1 MSDIFL
7 AAAAALPLVTA
18 AVLLVGALW
27 PATKAM
33 PVAWATAVLVAA
45 TVWQLPVRWIAAAT
59 TWGVMLAIEILWIVF
74 GALVLLYTLQQAGAI
89 ERIAS
94 GFASISSDHRVQT
107 ILIGFFLTAFLTGVA
122 GFGTPAAIVAP
133 LLVSLG
139 FPALAAVI
147 VALVGH
153 AIATTYGAVGV
164 PINPGIADAVGSLET
179 VSAAE
184 AAVFAGDVSGLTAT
198 YHVLPGLA
206 MPLVTVSMLVYF
218 FGDVPQRSLAAV
230 RPVVPLALFAG
241 VAFIIPF
248 TLTAVFLGPELP
260 SIIAPIVGGG
270 LTVWVLNRGW
280 LLPDSQWHLPDNH
293 TWPEAWTGSTPGKH
307 SDRPADQQNTVT
319 DGGQPLS
326 LGRAWT
332 PYILLVVLLISTRDF
347 TPVGSALTQLDMFT
361 LSWTGIFDTTITNS
375 IAWAYAPGT
384 WLVATALIAIPLYGL
399 SGTEIKQAWQE
410 AGETAIAP
418 AVALTFII
426 GTVGILLHS
435 GQYGGAPGSQSM
447 MLAIAD
453 GVGGTFGGV
462 YTAVVAPIGV
472 VGTFVTG
479 SVMVSNVTFS
489 PMQYELAGKLGYNQ
503 AHVVAAQAAAGGIGN
518 AISIHNV
525 IAALATVGLIGKEG
539 TVIRMNIIPVA
550 AYTFII
556 FALLSL
562 ASLFV

>member
-1 MSDIFL
+1 
-7 AAAAALPLVTA
+7 
-18 AVLLVGALW
+18 
-27 PATKAM
+27 
-33 PVAWATAVLVAA
+33 
-45 TVWQLPVRWIAAAT
+45 
-59 TWGVMLAIEILWIVF
+59 
-74 GALVLLYTLQQAGAI
+74 
-89 ERIAS
+89 
-94 GFASISSDHRVQT
+94 
-107 ILIGFFLTAFLTGVA
+107 
-122 GFGTPAAIVAP
+122 
-133 LLVSLG
+133 
-139 FPALAAVI
+139 
-147 VALVGH
+147 
-153 AIATTYGAVGV
+153 
-164 PINPGIADAVGSLET
+164 
-179 VSAAE
+179 
-184 AAVFAGDVSGLTAT
+184 
-198 YHVLPGLA
+198 
-206 MPLVTVSMLVYF
+206 
-218 FGDVPQRSLAAV
+218 
-230 RPVVPLALFAG
+230 
-241 VAFIIPF
+241 
-248 TLTAVFLGPELP
+248 
-260 SIIAPIVGGG
+260 
-270 LTVWVLNRGW
+270 
-280 LLPDSQWHLPDNH
+280 
-293 TWPEAWTGSTPGKH
+293 
-307 SDRPADQQNTVT
+307 
-319 DGGQPLS
+319 
-326 LGRAWT
+326 
-332 PYILLVVLLISTRDF
+332 
-347 TPVGSALTQLDMFT
+347 MFT

-410 AGETAIAP
+410 AGETAVAP

-503 AHVVAAQAAAGGIGN
+503 AHVVAAQAAAAAMEN

-525 IAALATVGLIGKEG
+525 IAALTTVGLIGKEG

-550 AYTFII
+550 AYTFSI

>member
-1 MSDIFL
+1 M
-7 AAAAALPLVTA
+7 
-18 AVLLVGALW
+18 LL
-27 PATKAM
+27 
-33 PVAWATAVLVAA
+33 
-45 TVWQLPVRWIAAAT
+45 
-59 TWGVMLAIEILWIVF
+59 F
-74 GALVLLYTLQQAGAI
+74 TLQQAGAI
-89 ERIAS
+89 ARIAS

-139 FPALAAVI
+139 FPALAAVV

-164 PINPGIADAVGSLET
+164 PISPGIADAVGSLET
-179 VSAAE
+179 VSAGE
-184 AAVFAGDVSGLTAT
+184 AAVFAGDVSGLAAT
-198 YHVLPGLA
+198 DHVLPGLA

-218 FGDVPQRSLAAV
+218 FGDVL
-230 RPVVPLALFAG
+230 
-241 VAFIIPF
+241 PF

-270 LTVWVLNRGW
+270 LTVGVLNRGW
-280 LLPDSQWHLPDNH
+280 LLPDDQWHLPADH
-293 TWPEAWTGSTPGKH
+293 TWPENWTGSPPENH
-307 SDRPADQQNTVT
+307 ADQPTGQQHTVT

-332 PYILLVVLLISTRDF
+332 PYFLLVVLLIGTRDF
-347 TPVGSALTQLDMFT
+347 TPVGSALTRLDMFT
-361 LSWTGIFDTTITNS
+361 LSWTGIFDTTLTNS

-399 SGTEIKQAWQE
+399 SGTEIKHAWQE
-410 AGETAIAP
+410 AGETTIAP

-453 GVGGTFGGV
+453 GVGETFGGV

-489 PMQYELAGKLGYNQ
+489 PMQYELAGELGYNQ

-525 IAALATVGLIGKEG
+525 IAALATVGLMGKEG
-539 TVIRMNIIPVA
+539 TVIRMNMLPVA
-550 AYTFII
+550 AYTLII
-556 FALLSL
+556 LMLLST